1 MSAKDVVTMKET
13 LERISRLERKVD
25 SLEKRVNEHDVV
37 DVSVQHE
44 IANLKVEFTDMKQS
58 IIQQLTTFTA
68 NLWKLIFIL
77 LFLIA
82 ALVGIKEFPILW

>member
-1 MSAKDVVTMKET
+1 MSTKDVVTIKEA

-25 SLEKRVNEHDVV
+25 ALEKRVNEHDVI

-44 IANLKVEFTDMKQS
+44 IANLKIEFTDMKQS
-58 IIQQLTTFTA
+58 IMQQLTTFTA
-68 NLWKLIFIL
+68 NLWKLIFVL

-82 ALVGIKEFPILW
+82 ALIGIKEFPILW